1 MTKTISA
8 VLIGEQ
14 SSPIWD
20 QIFKLFNTSGSQ
32 KAVAEEIISVY
43 CYDIGVLSTN
53 LRDYTK
59 VKSFRI
65 VKINSMVDLRKSYP
79 ESITEIVFEIKEN
92 EDANQDN

>member
-1 MTKTISA
+1 MTKILFA
-8 VLIGEQ
+8 VLKGEQ
-14 SSPIWD
+14 SSPIRE
-20 QIFKLFNTSGSQ
+20 QLFQLFNTSGSQ
-32 KAVAEEIISVY
+32 RAVAEEIISVY
-43 CYDIGVLSTN
+43 CYDIGVLSMN
-53 LRDYTK
+53 LRE

>member
-20 QIFKLFNTSGSQ
+20 QIFKLFDTSGSQ
-32 KAVAEEIISVY
+32 KAVAEEIISAH
-43 CYDIGVLSTN
+43 CYSIGMLSTN
-53 LRDYTK
+53 LRE

-65 VKINSMVDLRKSYP
+65 VEVNSLVDLRKGYP
-79 ESITEIVFEIKEN
+79 KSITEIVFEIKEN
-92 EDANQDN
+92 DNANQDN